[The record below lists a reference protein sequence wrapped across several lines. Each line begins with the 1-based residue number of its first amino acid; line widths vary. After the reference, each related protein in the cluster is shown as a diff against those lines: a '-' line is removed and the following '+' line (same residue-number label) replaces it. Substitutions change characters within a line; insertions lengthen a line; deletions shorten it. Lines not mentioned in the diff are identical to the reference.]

1 MDSLA
6 YFNVASPYLI
16 NFMGIRFK
24 LNNLLIIISEGLPF
38 FLLIAFSTSS
48 FLLTLSA
55 PSIWYVIYDVQ
66 INAV

>member
-6 YFNVASPYLI
+6 YFYVASPYLI

-48 FLLTLSA
+48 FLLSLLL
-55 PSIWYVIYDVQ
+55 PSGM
-66 INAV
+66 